1 LQELVQRGDRVA
13 SDMRMLQ
20 LIRDWIDRHFSD
32 PQILVLAFMLVIGF
46 VFIIMFGDML
56 IPVFASIVIAY
67 LLDGMVVRLARFKV
81 PRMLSVLV
89 VFLVF
94 LACLLLLI
102 IFLLPLLS
110 RQIAQ
115 LVQQLPMMLTV
126 GQSELMRLPERYP
139 EIVSQ
144 AQIKQ
149 VLDFIGFELTSLVK
163 RLLSLSI
170 ASVRGVIAILVYL
183 ILVPLM
189 VFFMVKDKQKIL
201 AWLANILPDNRLLAN
216 QVWIEVNQ
224 QFGNYIRGKIWE
236 ILIVWSVSYVTFKLL
251 GMQLTMLVSLMVG
264 FSVLVPY
271 VGVTVIF
278 LPVALFAYFQWGLGN
293 QFFYA
298 LVAYAIIQLLDGN
311 LLAPLLLSEVVN
323 LHPVAII
330 VAVLLFGGLW
340 GIWGLFFAIPLA
352 TLVHAVIKALLNRR
366 AAAPIK
372 DEPAHTN

>member
-1 LQELVQRGDRVA
+1 
-13 SDMRMLQ
+13 MLQ
-20 LIRDWIDRHFSD
+20 LIRDWIDHHFSD
-32 PQILVLAFMLVIGF
+32 PQILVLGFMLVIGF

-81 PRMLSVLV
+81 PRMLSVLI

-115 LVQQLPMMLTV
+115 LVQQLPMMLAA
-126 GQSELMRLPERYP
+126 GQSELMGLPERYP
-139 EIVSQ
+139 DIVSQ
-144 AQIKQ
+144 TQIKQ
-149 VLDFIGFELTSLVK
+149 VLDFIGVELTALVK

-201 AWLANILPDNRLLAN
+201 AWLANILPDNRLLAS
-216 QVWIEVNQ
+216 QVWREVNQ

-236 ILIVWSVSYVTFKLL
+236 ILLVWSVSYVTFKLL

-298 LVAYAIIQLLDGN
+298 LIAYAIIQLLDGN

-352 TLVHAVIKALLNRR
+352 TLVHAVMKALLDRR
-366 AAAPIK
+366 VVAPQK
-372 DEPAHTN
+372 DEPARSN

>member
-1 LQELVQRGDRVA
+1 
-13 SDMRMLQ
+13 MLQ
-20 LIRDWIDRHFSD
+20 LVRDWIDRHFSD
-32 PQILVLAFMLVIGF
+32 PQILVLGFMLVVGF

-81 PRMLSVLV
+81 PRMLSVLI

-115 LVQQLPMMLTV
+115 LVQQLPMMLAA
-126 GQSELMRLPERYP
+126 GQSELMGLPERYP
-139 EIVSQ
+139 DIVSQ
-144 AQIKQ
+144 TQIKQ
-149 VLDFIGFELTSLVK
+149 VLDFIGVELTALVK

-201 AWLANILPDNRLLAN
+201 VWLANILPDNRLLAS
-216 QVWIEVNQ
+216 QVWREVNQ

-251 GMQLTMLVSLMVG
+251 GLQLTMLVSLMVG

-278 LPVALFAYFQWGLGN
+278 LPVALFAYFQWGFGN

-298 LVAYAIIQLLDGN
+298 LIAYAIIQLLDGN

-366 AAAPIK
+366 VAAPQK
-372 DEPAHTN
+372 GEPAHSN

>member
-1 LQELVQRGDRVA
+1 
-13 SDMRMLQ
+13 MLQ

-32 PQILVLAFMLVIGF
+32 PQILVLGFMLVIGF

-81 PRMLSVLV
+81 PRMLSVLI

-115 LVQQLPMMLTV
+115 LVQQLPMMLAA
-126 GQSELMRLPERYP
+126 GQSELMGLPERYP
-139 EIVSQ
+139 DIVSQ
-144 AQIKQ
+144 TQIKQ
-149 VLDFIGFELTSLVK
+149 VLDFIGVELTALVK

-201 AWLANILPDNRLLAN
+201 AWLANILPDNRLLAS
-216 QVWIEVNQ
+216 QVWREVNQ

-236 ILIVWSVSYVTFKLL
+236 ILLVWSVSYVTFKLL

-298 LVAYAIIQLLDGN
+298 LIAYAIIQLLDGN

-352 TLVHAVIKALLNRR
+352 TLVHAVMKALLNRR
-366 AAAPIK
+366 VAAPQK
-372 DEPAHTN
+372 DEPAHSN

>member
-1 LQELVQRGDRVA
+1 M

-32 PQILVLAFMLVIGF
+32 PQILVLTFMLVIGF

-115 LVQQLPMMLTV
+115 LVQQLPMMLTA

-149 VLDFIGFELTSLVK
+149 VLDFIGFELTTLVK

-372 DEPAHTN
+372 DEPAHNN

>member
-1 LQELVQRGDRVA
+1 MQRDDRAA
-13 SDMRMLQ
+13 SEMRMLQ
-20 LIRDWIDRHFSD
+20 LIRDWIDRYFSD
-32 PQILVLAFMLVIGF
+32 PQILVLGFMLVLGF
-46 VFIIMFGDML
+46 VFIFMFGGML
-56 IPVFASIVIAY
+56 IPVFASAVIAY
-67 LLDGMVVRLARFKV
+67 MLDGMVARLARFKV
-81 PRMLSVLV
+81 PRMLSVLIA
-89 VFLVF
+89 FIVF

-115 LVQQLPMMLTV
+115 LVQQLPMMMAA

-139 EIVSQ
+139 DIVSQ

-149 VLDFIGFELTSLVK
+149 VLDFIGAELTALVK
-163 RLLSLSI
+163 RLLTLSI
-170 ASVRGVIAILVYL
+170 ASVRGVISILVYL
-183 ILVPLM
+183 ILMPLM

-201 AWLANILPDNRLLAN
+201 AWLANILPDNRLLAS
-216 QVWIEVNQ
+216 QVWREVNQ

-298 LVAYAIIQLLDGN
+298 LIAYAIIQLLDGN

-323 LHPVAII
+323 LHPVAVI

-352 TLVHAVIKALLNRR
+352 TLVHAVMKALLNRR
-366 AAAPIK
+366 VAAPQK
-372 DEPAHTN
+372 DEPAHSN

>member
-1 LQELVQRGDRVA
+1 
-13 SDMRMLQ
+13 MLQ
-20 LIRDWIDRHFSD
+20 LIRDWIDHHFSD
-32 PQILVLAFMLVIGF
+32 PQILVLGFMLVIGF

-81 PRMLSVLV
+81 PRMLSVLI

-115 LVQQLPMMLTV
+115 LVQQLPMMLAA
-126 GQSELMRLPERYP
+126 GQSELMGLPERYP
-139 EIVSQ
+139 DIVSQ
-144 AQIKQ
+144 TQIKQ
-149 VLDFIGFELTSLVK
+149 VLDFIGVELTALVK

-201 AWLANILPDNRLLAN
+201 AWLANILPDNRLLAS
-216 QVWIEVNQ
+216 QVWREVNQ

-236 ILIVWSVSYVTFKLL
+236 ILLVWSVSYVTFKLL

-298 LVAYAIIQLLDGN
+298 LIAYAIIQLLDGN

-352 TLVHAVIKALLNRR
+352 TLVHAVMKALLNRR
-366 AAAPIK
+366 VAAPQK
-372 DEPAHTN
+372 DEPAHSN

>member
-1 LQELVQRGDRVA
+1 
-13 SDMRMLQ
+13 MLQ
-20 LIRDWIDRHFSD
+20 LVRDWIDRHFSD
-32 PQILVLAFMLVIGF
+32 PQILVLGFMLVVGF

-81 PRMLSVLV
+81 PRMLSVLI

-115 LVQQLPMMLTV
+115 LVQQLPMMLAA
-126 GQSELMRLPERYP
+126 GQSELMGLPERYP
-139 EIVSQ
+139 DIVSQ
-144 AQIKQ
+144 TQIKQ
-149 VLDFIGFELTSLVK
+149 VLDFIGVELTALVK

-201 AWLANILPDNRLLAN
+201 VWLANILPDNRLLAS
-216 QVWIEVNQ
+216 QVWREVNQ

-251 GMQLTMLVSLMVG
+251 GLQLTMLVSLMVG

-278 LPVALFAYFQWGLGN
+278 LPVALFAYFQWGFGN

-298 LVAYAIIQLLDGN
+298 LIAYAIIQLLDGN

-352 TLVHAVIKALLNRR
+352 TLVHAVMKALLNRR
-366 AAAPIK
+366 VAAPQK
-372 DEPAHTN
+372 GEPAHSN

>member
-1 LQELVQRGDRVA
+1 
-13 SDMRMLQ
+13 MLQ

-32 PQILVLAFMLVIGF
+32 PQILVLGFMLVIGF

-81 PRMLSVLV
+81 PRMLSVLI

-94 LACLLLLI
+94 MACFLLLI

-115 LVQQLPMMLTV
+115 LVQQLPMMLTA

-139 EIVSQ
+139 DIVSQ
-144 AQIKQ
+144 TQIKQ
-149 VLDFIGFELTSLVK
+149 VLDFIGVELTALVK

-201 AWLANILPDNRLLAN
+201 DWLANILPDNRLLAS
-216 QVWIEVNQ
+216 QVWREVNQ

-251 GMQLTMLVSLMVG
+251 GLQLTMLVSLMVG

-278 LPVALFAYFQWGLGN
+278 LPVALFAYFQWGFGN

-298 LVAYAIIQLLDGN
+298 LIAYAIIQLLDGN

-366 AAAPIK
+366 VAAPQK
-372 DEPAHTN
+372 GEPAHSN

>member
-1 LQELVQRGDRVA
+1 M
-13 SDMRMLQ
+13 SDMLMLQ
-20 LIRDWIDRHFSD
+20 LIRDRIDRHFSD

-115 LVQQLPMMLTV
+115 LVQQLPMMLTA

-149 VLDFIGFELTSLVK
+149 VLDFIGFELTTLVK

>member
-1 LQELVQRGDRVA
+1 MFQI
-13 SDMRMLQ
+13 
-20 LIRDWIDRHFSD
+20 IRDWIDRHFSD
-32 PQILVLAFMLVIGF
+32 PQILVLGFMLVIGF
-46 VFIIMFGDML
+46 IFIVVFGDML
-56 IPVFASIVIAY
+56 VPVFASAVIAY
-67 LLDGMVVRLARFKV
+67 LLDGMVTHLARFKV
-81 PRMLSVLV
+81 PRMLSVLI
-89 VFLVF
+89 VFVVF

-110 RQIAQ
+110 HQIAQ
-115 LVQQLPMMLTV
+115 LVQQLPMMLAA

-139 EIVSQ
+139 DIVSQ
-144 AQIKQ
+144 TQIKQ
-149 VLDFIGFELTSLVK
+149 VLDFIGAELTALAK
-163 RLLSLSI
+163 RLLTLSI
-170 ASVRGVIAILVYL
+170 ASVRGIISILVYL

-201 AWLANILPDNRLLAN
+201 AWLANILPDNRLLAS
-216 QVWIEVNQ
+216 QVWREVNQ

-293 QFFYA
+293 GFFYA
-298 LVAYAIIQLLDGN
+298 LTAYAIIQLLDGN

-323 LHPVAII
+323 LHPVAVI

-352 TLVHAVIKALLNRR
+352 TLVHAVMKALLNRR
-366 AAAPIK
+366 VAAPQK
-372 DEPAHTN
+372 DEPAHSN

>member
-1 LQELVQRGDRVA
+1 
-13 SDMRMLQ
+13 MRMLQ

-32 PQILVLAFMLVIGF
+32 PQILVLAFMLVVGF

-81 PRMLSVLV
+81 PRMLSVLI

-139 EIVSQ
+139 DIVSQ

-149 VLDFIGFELTSLVK
+149 VLDFIGFELTTLVK

-366 AAAPIK
+366 AAASLK

>member
-1 LQELVQRGDRVA
+1 M
-13 SDMRMLQ
+13 SMLQ

-81 PRMLSVLV
+81 PRMLSVLI

-115 LVQQLPMMLTV
+115 LVQQLPMMLTA

-149 VLDFIGFELTSLVK
+149 VLDFIGFELTTLVK

>member
-1 LQELVQRGDRVA
+1 MQRGDRVA

-20 LIRDWIDRHFSD
+20 LIRDWIDRHLSD

-81 PRMLSVLV
+81 PRMLSVLI

-115 LVQQLPMMLTV
+115 LVQQLPMMLTA

-139 EIVSQ
+139 DIVSQ
-144 AQIKQ
+144 TQIKQ
-149 VLDFIGFELTSLVK
+149 VLDFIGVELTALVK

-366 AAAPIK
+366 VAAPLK
-372 DEPAHTN
+372 DEPAHTS

>member
-1 LQELVQRGDRVA
+1 
-13 SDMRMLQ
+13 MLQ

-32 PQILVLAFMLVIGF
+32 PQILVLGFMLVIGF

-81 PRMLSVLV
+81 PRMLSVLI

-94 LACLLLLI
+94 MACFLLLI

-115 LVQQLPMMLTV
+115 LVQQLPMMLTA

-139 EIVSQ
+139 DIVSQ
-144 AQIKQ
+144 TQIKQ
-149 VLDFIGFELTSLVK
+149 VLDFIGVELTALVK

-201 AWLANILPDNRLLAN
+201 DWLANILPDNRLLAS
-216 QVWIEVNQ
+216 QVWREVNQ

-251 GMQLTMLVSLMVG
+251 GLQLTMLVSLMVG

-278 LPVALFAYFQWGLGN
+278 LPVALFAYFQWGFGN

-298 LVAYAIIQLLDGN
+298 LIAYAIIQLLDGN

-352 TLVHAVIKALLNRR
+352 TLVHAVMKALLNRR
-366 AAAPIK
+366 VVATQT
-372 DEPAHTN
+372 DEPAHSN

>member
-1 LQELVQRGDRVA
+1 
-13 SDMRMLQ
+13 MRMLQ

-81 PRMLSVLV
+81 PRMLSVLI

-115 LVQQLPMMLTV
+115 LVQQLPMMLTA

-149 VLDFIGFELTSLVK
+149 VLDFIGFELTTLVK

-372 DEPAHTN
+372 DEPAHNN

>member
-1 LQELVQRGDRVA
+1 
-13 SDMRMLQ
+13 MRMLQ

>member
-1 LQELVQRGDRVA
+1 
-13 SDMRMLQ
+13 MRMLQ

-81 PRMLSVLV
+81 PRMLSVLI

-115 LVQQLPMMLTV
+115 LVQQLPMMLTA

-139 EIVSQ
+139 DIVSQ
-144 AQIKQ
+144 TQIKQ
-149 VLDFIGFELTSLVK
+149 VLDFIGVELTALVK

-366 AAAPIK
+366 VAAPLK
-372 DEPAHTN
+372 DEPAHTS

>member
-1 LQELVQRGDRVA
+1 
-13 SDMRMLQ
+13 MLQ
-20 LIRDWIDRHFSD
+20 LIRDWIDHHFSD
-32 PQILVLAFMLVIGF
+32 PQILVLGFMLVIGF

-81 PRMLSVLV
+81 PRMLSVV
-89 VFLVF
+89 IVFLVF

-115 LVQQLPMMLTV
+115 LVQQLPMMLAA
-126 GQSELMRLPERYP
+126 GQSELMGLPERYP
-139 EIVSQ
+139 DIVSQ
-144 AQIKQ
+144 TQIKQ
-149 VLDFIGFELTSLVK
+149 VLDFIGVELTALVK

-201 AWLANILPDNRLLAN
+201 TWLANILPDNRLLAS
-216 QVWIEVNQ
+216 QVWREVNQ

-298 LVAYAIIQLLDGN
+298 LIAYAIIQLLDGN

-352 TLVHAVIKALLNRR
+352 TLVHAVMKALLNRR
-366 AAAPIK
+366 VAAPQK
-372 DEPAHTN
+372 DEPAHSN

>member
-1 LQELVQRGDRVA
+1 
-13 SDMRMLQ
+13 MRMLQ

-149 VLDFIGFELTSLVK
+149 VLDFIGFELTTLVK

>member
-1 LQELVQRGDRVA
+1 M
-13 SDMRMLQ
+13 SMLQ

-32 PQILVLAFMLVIGF
+32 PQILVLGFMLMIGF
-46 VFIIMFGDML
+46 VFIIVFGDML

-67 LLDGMVVRLARFKV
+67 LLDGMVVRLARVKV
-81 PRMLSVLV
+81 PRMLSVLIV
-89 VFLVF
+89 YLVF

-115 LVQQLPMMLTV
+115 LVQQLPMMLAA

-139 EIVSQ
+139 DIVSQ
-144 AQIKQ
+144 TQIKQ
-149 VLDFIGFELTSLVK
+149 VLDFIGVELTALVK

-201 AWLANILPDNRLLAN
+201 GWLANILPDNRLLAN
-216 QVWIEVNQ
+216 QVWREVNQ

-298 LVAYAIIQLLDGN
+298 LIAYAIIQLLDGN

-352 TLVHAVIKALLNRR
+352 TLVHAVMKAFLNRR
-366 AAAPIK
+366 VPAIQK
-372 DEPAHTN
+372 DEPAHSN

>member
-1 LQELVQRGDRVA
+1 
-13 SDMRMLQ
+13 MRMLQ

-115 LVQQLPMMLTV
+115 LVQQLPMMLAA

-149 VLDFIGFELTSLVK
+149 VLDFIGFELTALVK

-216 QVWIEVNQ
+216 QVWREVNQ

-251 GMQLTMLVSLMVG
+251 GLQLTMLVSLMVG

-366 AAAPIK
+366 VAAPLK

>member
-1 LQELVQRGDRVA
+1 
-13 SDMRMLQ
+13 MRMLQ
-20 LIRDWIDRHFSD
+20 LIRDWIDRYFSD
-32 PQILVLAFMLVIGF
+32 PQILVLGFMLVLGF
-46 VFIIMFGDML
+46 VFIFMFGDML
-56 IPVFASIVIAY
+56 IPVFASAVIAY
-67 LLDGMVVRLARFKV
+67 LLDGMVAHLARFKV
-81 PRMLSVLV
+81 PRMLSVLIA
-89 VFLVF
+89 FIVF

-115 LVQQLPMMLTV
+115 LVQQLPMMMAA

-139 EIVSQ
+139 DIVSQ
-144 AQIKQ
+144 TQIKQ
-149 VLDFIGFELTSLVK
+149 VLDFIGAELTALVK
-163 RLLSLSI
+163 RLLTLSI
-170 ASVRGVIAILVYL
+170 ASVRGVISILVYL
-183 ILVPLM
+183 ILMPLM

-201 AWLANILPDNRLLAN
+201 AWLANILPDNRLLAS
-216 QVWIEVNQ
+216 QVWREVNQ

-298 LVAYAIIQLLDGN
+298 LIAYAIIQLLDGN

-323 LHPVAII
+323 LHPVAVI

-352 TLVHAVIKALLNRR
+352 TLVHAVMKALLNRR
-366 AAAPIK
+366 VAAPQK
-372 DEPAHTN
+372 DEPAHSN

>member
-1 LQELVQRGDRVA
+1 
-13 SDMRMLQ
+13 MRMLQ

-32 PQILVLAFMLVIGF
+32 PQILVLTFMLVIGF

-115 LVQQLPMMLTV
+115 LVQQLPMMLTA

-149 VLDFIGFELTSLVK
+149 VLDFIGFELTTLVK

>member
-1 LQELVQRGDRVA
+1 M
-13 SDMRMLQ
+13 SMLQ
-20 LIRDWIDRHFSD
+20 VIRDWIDRHFSD
-32 PQILVLAFMLVIGF
+32 PQILVLGFMLVIGF
-46 VFIIMFGDML
+46 VFIIVFGDML

-81 PRMLSVLV
+81 PRMLSVLI

-115 LVQQLPMMLTV
+115 LVQQLPMMLAA
-126 GQSELMRLPERYP
+126 GQNELMGLPERYP
-139 EIVSQ
+139 DIVSQ
-144 AQIKQ
+144 TQIKQ
-149 VLDFIGFELTSLVK
+149 VLDFIGVELTALVK

-201 AWLANILPDNRLLAN
+201 GWLANILPDNRLLAS
-216 QVWIEVNQ
+216 QVWREVNQ

-251 GMQLTMLVSLMVG
+251 GLQLTMLVSLMVG

-298 LVAYAIIQLLDGN
+298 LIAYAIIQLLDGN

-352 TLVHAVIKALLNRR
+352 TLVHAVMKALLNRR
-366 AAAPIK
+366 VVGTQTN
-372 DEPAHTN
+372 EPAPSN

>member
-1 LQELVQRGDRVA
+1 
-13 SDMRMLQ
+13 MLQ
-20 LIRDWIDRHFSD
+20 LVRDWIDRHFSD
-32 PQILVLAFMLVIGF
+32 PQILVLGFMLVVGF

-81 PRMLSVLV
+81 PRMLSVLI

-115 LVQQLPMMLTV
+115 LVQQLPMMLAA
-126 GQSELMRLPERYP
+126 GQSELMGLPERYP
-139 EIVSQ
+139 DIVSQ
-144 AQIKQ
+144 TQIKQ
-149 VLDFIGFELTSLVK
+149 VLDFIGVELTALVK

-201 AWLANILPDNRLLAN
+201 DWLANILPDNRLLAS
-216 QVWIEVNQ
+216 QVWREVNQ

-251 GMQLTMLVSLMVG
+251 GLQLTMLVSLMVG

-278 LPVALFAYFQWGLGN
+278 LPVALFAYFQWGFGN

-298 LVAYAIIQLLDGN
+298 LIAYAIIQLLDGN

-366 AAAPIK
+366 VAAPQK
-372 DEPAHTN
+372 GEPAHSN